1 MLEKLQ
7 IVFRE
12 VFEDSSL
19 IISPFTTPLEIKMWD
34 SLTHLQLIAEI
45 ESEFK
50 IKFTFEEVM
59 MFNSVADILSTIEKK
74 TESK

>member
-1 MLEKLQ
+1 
-7 IVFRE
+7 
-12 VFEDSSL
+12 
-19 IISPFTTPLEIKMWD
+19 MWD

>member
-7 IVFRE
+7 NVFRK
-12 VFEDSSL
+12 VFEDGSL
-19 IISPFTTPLEIKMWD
+19 IISSSTSASEIKMWD

-50 IKFTFEEVM
+50 IIFTFEEVM

-74 TESK
+74 AGSK